1 MNFTITKEHVEPDI
15 VVVRLAGRLTLGRDS
30 EDCESQITELIR
42 QNEKK
47 MVLDMTELSFM
58 DSTGL
63 GIVATCSGKLRQA
76 GGELCLAGLKGS
88 VQKLFKVTGVERIF
102 RIHATAAAAI
112 EYFGGHAAAAG
123 A

>member
-1 MNFTITKEHVEPDI
+1 MHLTITQERIDPNI
-15 VVVRLAGRLTLGRDS
+15 TVVRLEGRLTMGPDS
-30 EDCESQITELIR
+30 DEFESQISELIR
-42 QNEKK
+42 LNQQRI
-47 MVLDMTELSFM
+47 VLDLTQLNYM

-63 GIVATCSGKLRQA
+63 GTVASCSGKLRQA

-102 RIHATAAAAI
+102 PIHATAAQGI
-112 EYFGGHAAAAG
+112 EYFGGRATG

>member
-1 MNFTITKEHVEPDI
+1 MNFTITQERVEPDI
-15 VVVRLAGRLTLGRDS
+15 VVVRLAGRLTLGPDS
-30 EDCESQITELIR
+30 ENCESQISELIR

-47 MVLDMTELSFM
+47 IVLDMTELSFM

-112 EYFGGHAAAAG
+112 EYFGGRAPAG

>member
-1 MNFTITKEHVEPDI
+1 MNFTITQERVEPDI
-15 VVVRLAGRLTLGRDS
+15 VVVRLAGRLTLGPDS
-30 EDCESQITELIR
+30 ENCESQISELIR

-47 MVLDMTELSFM
+47 IVLDMTELSFM

-112 EYFGGHAAAAG
+112 EYFGGRAATG